1 MAFREGILIA
11 ILIALGA
18 VAFREKR
25 AQNARRLEAVLERK
39 RGLATA
45 IRDMKARCVALRA
58 QIDALQNDPY
68 YIERVAREELGWVP
82 PGGDVPGDSPGS
94 DPPPGT
100 EVTELARVAPGR
112 SGPPREGDGRSPQRA
127 TQPPNWQEPDENDP
141 AEGQGLLATL
151 GYDSASHFQ
160 RKMMSGRRTG
170 VLDEATRTRA
180 RQVLAMLRGLGC
192 ESVKEFQLRHG
203 LTTDGVI
210 GRRTE
215 RCARELL
222 RAQRPCRRPWG
233 RTGVVAHRDGSVA
246 PRPGG

>member
-39 RGLATA
+39 RRLATA
-45 IRDMKARCVALRA
+45 IRDIHARCVALRA
-58 QIDALQNDPY
+58 QMDAFQNDPY

-82 PGGDVPGDSPGS
+82 PGGDVPGDLPGS
-94 DPPPGT
+94 DPPAGT
-100 EVTELARVAPGR
+100 EATELARVAPGR
-112 SGPPREGDGRSPQRA
+112 SGPPREGDGRPPQPR
-127 TQPPNWQEPDENDP
+127 NWQEPDQDDP

-170 VLDEATRTRA
+170 VLDEATRSRA
-180 RQVLAMLRGLGC
+180 RQVLAMLHGLGC
-192 ESVKEFQLRHG
+192 ESVKEFQVRHG
-203 LTTDGVI
+203 LTTDGI
-210 GRRTE
+210 FGRRTE
-215 RCARELL
+215 LCARELL

-233 RTGVVAHRDGSVA
+233 RTGIVAHQDGSVA